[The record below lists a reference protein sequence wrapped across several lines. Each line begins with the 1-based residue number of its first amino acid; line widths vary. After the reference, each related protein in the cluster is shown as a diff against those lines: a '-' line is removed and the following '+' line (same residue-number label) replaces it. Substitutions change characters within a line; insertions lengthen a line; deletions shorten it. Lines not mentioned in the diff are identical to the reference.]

1 MRAMVASGT
10 DEGYCPLNSASV
22 IALVVDTTRTRIGL
36 ALSTGIVAV
45 DFTVIPLR
53 SWVYVPDYGKGLAGD
68 TGGGVKGKFV
78 DLGFSEGEYQSWH
91 WWSDVYL
98 LWPPPPTYQ
107 IRWVLPD
114 WPKYPDRRR

>member
-1 MRAMVASGT
+1 MPRSSPSYG
-10 DEGYCPLNSASV
+10 
-22 IALVVDTTRTRIGL
+22 RTRIGL
-36 ALSTGIVAV
+36 PLSTGIVAV
-45 DFTVIPLR
+45 DPTVIPLR
-53 SWVYVPDYGKGLAGD
+53 SWLYVPGYGKGLAGD

-78 DLGFSEGEYQSWH
+78 DLGYSEGEYRSWH

-114 WPKYPDRRR
+114 WPRYPDRRR